1 MGQVEEQD
9 ASRATS
15 SSRFASSAVRFRTKA
30 TFILFVEING
40 EKYPQSIALTRHVA
54 RQFKLVGKDELE
66 ATKCDIIVDT
76 IQDINNAYFRVWFET
91 NDEQQKQKEQASF
104 KTDLLPLKLQGLEKL
119 IKSYGNGTW
128 AVGSDL
134 TWTDLL
140 LHTSIQTLLEV
151 DDQLLEKYPSI
162 KKNREAVEKSPK
174 IAPYLANR
182 KETPF

>member
-1 MGQVEEQD
+1 M
-9 ASRATS
+9 
-15 SSRFASSAVRFRTKA
+15 
-30 TFILFVEING
+30 ILFIEING
-40 EKYPQSIALTRHVA
+40 EQYPQSIALARHVA

-76 IQDINNAYFRVWFET
+76 MQEISNAYMRAWFQVK
-91 NDEQQKQKEQASF
+91 DEQQKKQEQASF
-104 KTDLLPLKLQGLEKL
+104 KTDVLPEKLHGLEKL

-174 IAPYLANR
+174 IAAYLANR
-182 KETPF
+182 KQTPF